1 MNSLRKIASFIRW
14 RLVPMR
20 YATMLGSLKWGKMFQ
35 APPLRSII
43 TTEIE
48 AKGFTKG
55 ADVAPELLRQAVDMY
70 VPRGQVVEPKSR
82 SGHPFVNLFNE
93 DDIQPDNPVFR
104 FAFSPE
110 VLDTAADYFGGR
122 LILDSIQVLY
132 SYPTEGA
139 LRESQHWH
147 LDYGDRKSFHCVAY
161 LNDVLTPEDGPFVYV
176 DKPSTQKIGRSMIVR
191 RIADQQFNLELR
203 GGNIETFYGKAGS
216 SVLVD
221 PSVCYHYGSR
231 CKKPRLAIFATFS
244 TWFPFAQPVPL
255 IRQNA
260 GKLLVAARQVRPD
273 LSEGFLK
280 ALLQL
285 G

>member
-1 MNSLRKIASFIRW
+1 MSSFRKIASFIRW

-20 YATMLGSLKWGKMFQ
+20 YATMLSSLKWRKLFQ
-35 APPLRSII
+35 APPLRSTI
-43 TTEIE
+43 TAEIE

-55 ADVAPELLRQAVDMY
+55 PDVAPELLSQAVDMY
-70 VPRGQVVEPKSR
+70 AQRGQRVEPKTR

-93 DDIQPDNPVFR
+93 DDIQPNNPVFR
-104 FAFSPE
+104 FAFAPE

-139 LRESQHWH
+139 LRESQYWH

-176 DKPSTQKIGRSMIVR
+176 DKSLTQKIGRSMIVR
-191 RIADQQFNLELR
+191 RIPDQQFNIELM
-203 GGNIETFYGKAGS
+203 GGKIETFYGRAGS

-221 PSVCYHYGSR
+221 PSACYHYGSR
-231 CKKPRLAIFATFS
+231 CKKSRLAIFATFS
-244 TWFPFAQPVPL
+244 TWFPFAQPVPFVSE
-255 IRQNA
+255 NA
-260 GKLLVAARQVRPD
+260 EKILLAARQTRPD
-273 LSEGFLK
+273 LSEEFLK